1 MPTDGALW
9 GPFMPVTRDHR
20 LTPRLRRLLPTGAF
34 VLLSAIFVG
43 LGVRYDL
50 NQSAALH
57 SFMQQRGDSIV
68 ASVEQITLSAKAEA
82 TILALQHTAGL
93 LPRSSIRIGLPIES
107 ALLQVDPVTGRLTVT
122 QVVNGAQGA
131 GLFQPGQVQAFDGSS
146 LEEGTRVGLLPE
158 ASPRFV
164 AFCATSIDAVVAC
177 SAVSLQTIMRKAS
190 TSTVYPVEI
199 QVKQLGGAVLAEMP
213 GFSHAPTDRGVAH
226 SALPST
232 PLELEA
238 RPSPALIAGFRVYW
252 GTWAASAGVLV
263 LALIAIAGALN
274 RRGQKVNAAL
284 ASERARSL
292 PERLEAIR
300 QSLRDVAN
308 AGGLRFYWMTG
319 PDEVELFGPW
329 ADAAGI
335 SEERITA
342 QALAAGTDRPDFIL
356 ASARAAFEARQ
367 PWSQVFNRCVDG
379 VDAIHQSNATPIM
392 VDDQFVGMI
401 GVSADITSAIASQ
414 KSRQEI
420 KDEVSAVIEHVRH
433 LGYETRGPILS
444 LSASLRMLKQAAE
457 AGRSHQMAR
466 WHETARVS
474 LERLEQVLRA
484 AVQLITLRQSD
495 HAQAALSGQS
505 PRSIVEAA
513 IEGLRSQIDAR
524 HQVIEVEAHS
534 DAPAQLHDASLLA
547 ILRAIIGN
555 AVSYSADGSTI
566 DITVYAEDGRI
577 KISVVDEGP
586 GMSSMDLENLGRPF
600 YRGSAAHSPEYQGGG
615 LGIALATELARH
627 SAAELSFKNSEL
639 EGRGLQVVISLP
651 QTHELKPVAAEIS
664 CPSTVSPMRHAGH

>member
-1 MPTDGALW
+1 MLG
-9 GPFMPVTRDHR
+9 TRDNQ
-20 LTPRLRRLLPTGAF
+20 LTPKFRRLSISIAF
-34 VLLSAIFVG
+34 LLLGAIFLA

-50 NQSAALH
+50 GQSAALH
-57 SFMQQRGDSIV
+57 SFMQQRGEGIV

-93 LPRSSIRIGLPIES
+93 LPRSSIRLGLPIES
-107 ALLQVDPVTGRLTVT
+107 ALLQVDPTTGRLTVS
-122 QVVNGAQGA
+122 QVVNGAHGA
-131 GLFQPGQVQAFDGSS
+131 GLFQPGQAHAFDGKT
-146 LEEGTRVGLLPE
+146 LEEGTQVGLLPT
-158 ASPRFV
+158 AAPQFLV
-164 AFCATSIDAVVAC
+164 FCAASTDAVVAC
-177 SAVSLQTIMRKAS
+177 SAVGLQTVMRRAS
-190 TSTVYPVEI
+190 TSAVYQVEI
-199 QVKQLGGAVLAEMP
+199 QVKQVDGTVVAEMP
-213 GFSHAPTDRGVAH
+213 GFSTAPTDRGTTQT
-226 SALPST
+226 ALPLT
-232 PLELEA
+232 PLELVA
-238 RPSPALIAGFRVYW
+238 RPSAALIAGFKLYW
-252 GTWAASAGVLV
+252 GTWAASAGVLL
-263 LALIAIAGALN
+263 LALIATATALN
-274 RRGQKVNAAL
+274 RRGQKVHAAL

-300 QSLRDVAN
+300 QSLHDVAN
-308 AGGLRFYWMTG
+308 AGGLRFYWMTA

-329 ADAAGI
+329 DEAAGI
-335 SEERITA
+335 HDDRISA

-392 VDDQFVGMI
+392 VDDQFVGMV

-466 WHETARVS
+466 WHETARAS

-495 HAQAALSGQS
+495 HAQAALTAERPSAFIAS
-505 PRSIVEAA
+505 TIEALQGSM
-513 IEGLRSQIDAR
+513 EER
-524 HQVIEVEAHS
+524 HQTTEVKVHS
-534 DAPAQLHDASLLA
+534 DASARVHDASLLS
-547 ILRAIIGN
+547 ILRAILGN
-555 AVSYSADGSTI
+555 AISYSPPGSSVHI
-566 DITVYAEDGRI
+566 DVLAEGARI
-577 KISVVDEGP
+577 NIVVVDEGP

-615 LGIALATELARH
+615 LGIALSMELARH
-627 SAAELSFKNSEL
+627 SAAELSFRNSEV
-639 EGRGLQVVISLP
+639 EGRGLIVMISLP
-651 QTHELKPVAAEIS
+651 RAHEI
-664 CPSTVSPMRHAGH
+664 TVEADKII